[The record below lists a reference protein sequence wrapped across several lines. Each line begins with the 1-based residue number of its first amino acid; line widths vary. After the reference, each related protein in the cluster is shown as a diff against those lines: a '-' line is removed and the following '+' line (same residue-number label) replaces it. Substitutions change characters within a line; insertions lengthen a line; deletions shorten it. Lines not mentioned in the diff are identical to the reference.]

1 VAFSRVTPCRA
12 NPHPLPDTCGLSGLA
27 PQAPQDRHPLVLRIS
42 RNHAAKSGITY
53 AQALDEALCYGWI
66 DGVRRSLDADSFS
79 VRFSPRKARSNWS
92 HVNVRHVK
100 RLIQAKRMT
109 KAGLT
114 AFEARE
120 EGRSGV
126 YSFEQQPIE
135 LSPAYRRQLKTSNA
149 AWTYFQREAAWYRRT
164 SSYWVM
170 SAKRT
175 ETQIRRLET
184 LIACS
189 AAGTRIGPLRR
200 P

>member
-1 VAFSRVTPCRA
+1 MAEPTPTHFKTPAAFRA
-12 NPHPLPDTCGLSGLA
+12 WLRQHHKTASSV
-27 PQAPQDRHPLVLRIS
+27 VLRIS
-42 RNHAAKSGITY
+42 KNHAAKTGVTY

-66 DGVRRSLDADSFS
+66 DGVRRSLDADGFS

-92 HVNVRHVK
+92 QVNVRHVK

-109 KAGLT
+109 RAGLA

-120 EGRSGV
+120 EGRTGV
-126 YSFEQQPIE
+126 YSFERRPME
-135 LSPAYRRQLKTSNA
+135 LRPAYRRRFKAAKA
-149 AWTYFQREAAWYRRT
+149 AWINFEQEAAWYRRT
-164 SSYWVM
+164 SSHWVM

-175 ETQIRRLET
+175 DTQIRRLET

-200 P
+200 R